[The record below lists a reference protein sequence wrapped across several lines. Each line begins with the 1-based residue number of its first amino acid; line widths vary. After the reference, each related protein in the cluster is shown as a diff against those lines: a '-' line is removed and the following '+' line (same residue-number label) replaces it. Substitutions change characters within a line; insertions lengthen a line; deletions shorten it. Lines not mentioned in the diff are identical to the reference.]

1 MHQLEESER
10 LKNRLAIKSLLRCTH
25 FLARNRIA
33 HTTNFGDLVDL
44 VVTCGGEDLKQF
56 VNKAGKNAHYTSKD
70 AVVDFVEALGTWVDE
85 SLLARLQNARY
96 FSLLADECTDITTIE
111 ELSVVCRW
119 VENGLPVEHFI
130 EIIPLKKADAQT
142 IYETLVDCL
151 KVKGVQISKLIGM
164 GFDGA
169 ATFSGKHN
177 GVQTLLKSNSPH
189 SIFVHCHCHLLQLAC
204 VQAANSTPGIK
215 HVYITLT
222 TLWKFFHYSPKRAEC
237 LKAVQRVLNMPELKV
252 IKPSDT
258 RWLAHERC
266 VKAVKEN
273 YIAIVITLNNIYEET
288 HQPEALGISKALSS
302 KSTISAVYLLDYVL
316 PQVAKLSKTL
326 QSEKLDLTVISSLV
340 EATLYS
346 LDDALSPAANWVLE
360 LQDMKESLEEAMGV
374 NITTSDIQTF
384 QNSVGNRFVSTLKGN
399 ISSRFCS
406 QDIVSAFSIF
416 DPKKTPSVDTSEY
429 QQYGEGSV
437 TVLLDQYGGRKT
449 AVSLEGEEYEKM
461 GLVSSE
467 VKAEWKMLKHYLT
480 KKPQEDMASQLH
492 ELVTNETLISMLP
505 NLNTL
510 ASICLKIPIGTAS
523 VERSFSQMKMIK
535 TRLRNRLGEKSLSH
549 LMKIAI
555 ESPEKLSDS
564 DLESIVDIWYRKSR
578 RIIV

>member
-1 MHQLEESER
+1 MRR
-10 LKNRLAIKSLLRCTH
+10 LKNRLAIKSFLRCTH
-25 FLARNRIA
+25 FLARNHIA

-56 VNKAGKNAHYTSKD
+56 VDKAGKNAHYTSND

-111 ELSVVCRW
+111 ELSVVCHW
-119 VENGLPVEHFI
+119 VENDLPVEHFI

-142 IYETLVDCL
+142 IYATLVDCL

-169 ATFSGKHN
+169 ATFSGKHK
-177 GVQTLLKSNSPH
+177 GVQTLLKSTSPH

-204 VQAANSTPGIK
+204 VQAANNTPGIK
-215 HVYITLT
+215 HVYSTLT
-222 TLWKFFHYSPKRAEC
+222 TLWKFFQYSPKRAEC
-237 LKAVQRVLNMPELKV
+237 LKAVQRVLNMPDLKV

-273 YIAIVITLNNIYEET
+273 YIAVVITLNNIYEET
-288 HQPEALGISKALSS
+288 HQPEVLGISKALSS

-374 NITTSDIQTF
+374 TSPPLTF
-384 QNSVGNRFVSTLKGN
+384 
-399 ISSRFCS
+399 
-406 QDIVSAFSIF
+406 
-416 DPKKTPSVDTSEY
+416 
-429 QQYGEGSV
+429 
-437 TVLLDQYGGRKT
+437 
-449 AVSLEGEEYEKM
+449 
-461 GLVSSE
+461 
-467 VKAEWKMLKHYLT
+467 
-480 KKPQEDMASQLH
+480 
-492 ELVTNETLISMLP
+492 
-505 NLNTL
+505 
-510 ASICLKIPIGTAS
+510 
-523 VERSFSQMKMIK
+523 
-535 TRLRNRLGEKSLSH
+535 
-549 LMKIAI
+549 
-555 ESPEKLSDS
+555 KLSKIV
-564 DLESIVDIWYRKSR
+564 LE
-578 RIIV
+578 IILFQL